1 MKRIATLFVVLAIS
15 LTPGFSQK
23 LMLTGGYTRVGENSF
38 SGTGSAGLHGF
49 FTLGQHVALGAGITA
64 GRNRQPYQE
73 FIPGF
78 MGFGGRT
85 ITAYH
90 NSLHSL
96 EGVLAGRLALAP
108 RLEVMLGPS
117 AGFYVV
123 GARERSDEVK
133 PGFGLWSNLTYKHLC
148 GSRFNLEAVFHPK
161 TLLRSAPV
169 EDADFRFDDQ
179 RLFVWDAR
187 VGISYDLKR
196 QP

>member
-1 MKRIATLFVVLAIS
+1 MKRITTLFIVLIIS

-38 SGTGSAGLHGF
+38 SGTASAGLHGI
-49 FTLGQHVALGAGITA
+49 FTLGQYFALGAGLTA

-73 FIPGF
+73 FIPGL

-85 ITAYH
+85 VTAYH
-90 NSLHSL
+90 NSLYSL
-96 EGVLAGRLALAP
+96 EGIVAGRLALAP

-123 GARERSDEVK
+123 GAREWSDELK
-133 PGFGLWSNLTYKHLC
+133 PGFGVWSNLTYKHLG

-161 TLLRSAPV
+161 TLLHSAPV
-169 EDADFRFDDQ
+169 EDASFRFDDQ
-179 RLFVWDAR
+179 RLFVWNAR
-187 VGISYDLKR
+187 VGISYDLK
-196 QP
+196 Q